1 MIYISPSL
9 LAADFTK
16 LGQEVER
23 IEEAGANYLH
33 LDVMDG
39 NFVPNL
45 SFGPGVI
52 SALRKSSMLIFDVH
66 LMICEPERYI
76 DSFVKAGA
84 DIITVH
90 YEAVKDPAAVL
101 RSIKDR
107 EVKSCISISPAT
119 PVENIIPLVN
129 DGLCDMVLIMTVV
142 PGFGGQKFMPESL
155 ERIKAVRKE
164 IDRRGLKVDIE
175 VDGGIGLDN
184 IGLVTAAGANVIV
197 AGSSI
202 FKAKKTGQ
210 VIKSMREIADSNPF
224 IAE

>member
-23 IEEAGANYLH
+23 IEEAGATYLH

-142 PGFGGQKFMPESL
+142 PGFGGQKFMPEML
-155 ERIKAVRKE
+155 DKVRKL
-164 IDRRGLKVDIE
+164 RRFATKYGIPLDIE
-175 VDGGIGLDN
+175 VYGGIPPEN
-184 IGLVTAAGANVIV
+184 VCICTAAGANVIV
-197 AGSSI
+197 AGTAI
-202 FKAKKTGQ
+202 FGSKKANT
-210 VIKSMREIADSNPF
+210 VIKSMRQTAAENPF
-224 IAE
+224 AE

>member
-23 IEEAGANYLH
+23 IEAAGANYLH

-129 DGLCDMVLIMTVV
+129 DGLCDMVLIMT
-142 PGFGGQKFMPESL
+142 GNL
-155 ERIKAVRKE
+155 IKM
-164 IDRRGLKVDIE
+164 L
-175 VDGGIGLDN
+175 
-184 IGLVTAAGANVIV
+184 
-197 AGSSI
+197 
-202 FKAKKTGQ
+202 
-210 VIKSMREIADSNPF
+210 
-224 IAE
+224 